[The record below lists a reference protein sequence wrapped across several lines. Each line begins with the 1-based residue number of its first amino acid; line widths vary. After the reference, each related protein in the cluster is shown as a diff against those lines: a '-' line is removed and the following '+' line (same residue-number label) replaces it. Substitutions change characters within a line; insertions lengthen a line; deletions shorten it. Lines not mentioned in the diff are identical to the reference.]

1 MGSSKTESDVLKAF
15 KNRTV
20 FQATDETLQAYLEA
34 LCNQA
39 IFNDYI
45 RHRAI
50 IQGNTLTHVLMANF
64 LRRVSRQNTR
74 WAWLVTI
81 VAMFSLIASI
91 IQAWAALQSIHY

>member
-1 MGSSKTESDVLKAF
+1 MTTTPDNPAVGPSKNESDVLKAF

-20 FQATDETLQAYLEA
+20 FQATDDTLQAYLEA

-39 IFNDYI
+39 IHNDLI

-50 IQGNTLTHVLMANF
+50 IQGSTLTHLLMANF
-64 LRRVSRQNTR
+64 LRRVSRENTK

-81 VAMFSLIASI
+81 VAVFSLVASI
-91 IQAWAALQSIHY
+91 I